1 MQFTS
6 HQGIAS
12 KLSTSN
18 NGLLDLCTLSSI
30 RVDFNSSPL
39 FLSKRNQ
46 KMSKAASGTGPI
58 AGDRKPP
65 ETRRQA
71 QPVPS
76 RASENSRT
84 HHESETRPSNRSGDI
99 FISHGQRSPPKARS
113 RLLQPIHPQRPP
125 RPRAVQ
131 ILGGLVTG
139 LEPMAEPP
147 ENPEFQHIF
156 GQQARRHPR
165 VAAAEGGGAGGVRPK
180 M

>member
-6 HQGIAS
+6 HQGIAR

-30 RVDFNSSPL
+30 SVDFNSSPL
-39 FLSKRNQ
+39 F
-46 KMSKAASGTGPI
+46 
-58 AGDRKPP
+58 
-65 ETRRQA
+65 
-71 QPVPS
+71 PS

-84 HHESETRPSNRSGDI
+84 HHEFETRPSNRSGDV

-113 RLLQPIHPQRPP
+113 RLLQLVHPQRPP

-165 VAAAEGGGAGGVRPK
+165 VAAVEGGGAGGVCPK